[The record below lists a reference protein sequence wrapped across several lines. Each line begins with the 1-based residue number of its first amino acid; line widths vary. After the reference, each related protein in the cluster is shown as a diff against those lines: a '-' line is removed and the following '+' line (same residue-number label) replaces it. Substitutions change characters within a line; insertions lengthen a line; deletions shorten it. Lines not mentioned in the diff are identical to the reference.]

1 MGFMSYSKL
10 KGVPIGEQRAAL
22 FANDA
27 AQLIERAAHQ
37 AAAKEC
43 NDKAATFEKYNSDLA
58 SIVQLTTRPSSFD
71 DSEIQVVRRLTAA
84 LFLSGYNPAYYDSE
98 TRTILLADGDEKL
111 LVRFRH
117 RTGTPVNITYVER
130 LCELM
135 NFHGASNGL
144 LFCSPGLSG
153 NAAGRAAR
161 QRIKSYTLESMNSW
175 IDEILKSD
183 RVGPTGDVLASL
195 DNLRSFIAGIAPRI
209 NRWSRRGRRY

>member
-1 MGFMSYSKL
+1 MATIGVFTGIIAVTAPLLWPVAAIMGFMSFSKL

-37 AAAKEC
+37 SAAKEC
-43 NDKAATFEKYNSDLA
+43 NDKAAAFEKYNSDLA

-71 DSEIQVVRRLTAA
+71 DSEIQVARRLTAA
-84 LFLSGYNPAYYDSE
+84 LFLSGYNPTYYEGE

-117 RTGTPVNITYVER
+117 RSGSPVNITYVER

-144 LFCSPGLSG
+144 LFCSPGLSKMLLDEPRA
-153 NAAGRAAR
+153 NASSH
-161 QRIKSYTLESMNSW
+161 I
-175 IDEILKSD
+175 
-183 RVGPTGDVLASL
+183 
-195 DNLRSFIAGIAPRI
+195 
-209 NRWSRRGRRY
+209 RWKA